1 MKNMGRTSIHM
12 RFSMALCALLS
23 LLSGLS
29 WAAART
35 YSIFVRPPGGSELTV
50 GTNFAFRT
58 EQSGVTSLNWWGVNV
73 NSGTPGSSTV
83 CNFTLSP

>member
-1 MKNMGRTSIHM
+1 VAQPTSPPVGLDETAGFEKVSRHQRLPMKKTH
-12 RFSMALCALLS
+12 
-23 LLSGLS
+23 
-29 WAAART
+29 T

-58 EQSGVTSLNWWGVNV
+58 EQSGVTILNWWGVYV
-73 NSGTPGSSTV
+73 NSGTAGSSTV

>member
-1 MKNMGRTSIHM
+1 MKKTH
-12 RFSMALCALLS
+12 
-23 LLSGLS
+23 
-29 WAAART
+29 T

-58 EQSGVTSLNWWGVNV
+58 EQSGVTSLNWWGVYV
-73 NSGTPGSSTV
+73 NSGTAGSSTV